1 MKTAIYCR
9 RMVQFVVSIVLA
21 LIVTIQWGMTP
32 ANAAETDY
40 GNRYVKMDTAYL
52 HGMALRANGT
62 IADWGFY
69 LDGTKP
75 VPSGLTGVVDIAEG
89 WSFSVALKSDG
100 TVVAWGKYHNNGN
113 P

>member
-1 MKTAIYCR
+1 M
-9 RMVQFVVSIVLA
+9 FVLA
-21 LIVTIQWGMTP
+21 LIATIQWGMTP

-69 LDGTKP
+69 LDGIKP

-100 TVVAWGKYHNNGN
+100 IVVGLRSDGTIVTGGYLSNQFLQYAKVE
-113 P
+113 